1 MTFWEN
7 FSKLFRKSLKFPKLF
22 RNKLSRILRNIYPC
36 AIEESTKTLEE
47 DSNCSKPPRPV
58 TPYANDDP
66 EENDYSVKES
76 VSTASTYIEND
87 ISAKKP
93 EVPQVLESSRNSQVS
108 IIFCIF

>member
-1 MTFWEN
+1 MSTETIEN
-7 FSKLFRKSLKFPKLF
+7 RFRSADVDST
-22 RNKLSRILRNIYPC
+22 LSANLVEA
-36 AIEESTKTLEE
+36 AIEEDTQTMKIK
-47 DSNCSKPPRPV
+47 DSNSSKPPRPG

-76 VSTASTYIEND
+76 VSTASTYLEND